1 MTVVWNTALPWPL
14 IVGLGIL
21 LGSLLFLSYRRPRR
35 AIPPLTR
42 GGLFALRTVVLLLL
56 LFFLARPALEGRSG
70 VVEQNRVIMLV
81 DSSRS
86 MTIRDEGTRT
96 RHEALREAWKQ
107 AQGPL
112 SDLGKVYQVSTLR
125 FGSEVQEARDLSFEA
140 AGERTWIGSA
150 LADALSRSGPGAL
163 EHVVLISDGQSNGGK
178 DPLGVARALESKGTR
193 LHTVCVGRPAG
204 STAVTRVV
212 ARSVRGPEE
221 VMTSR
226 AFEVTADFLALGGQ
240 GQELSVDFLVDGSPV
255 ATKTVALRDASQ
267 SVSVAFNHQFA
278 EEGSHLLAFTARP
291 LRGEAV
297 APDQTG
303 FHPLRVRRKVME
315 VLYIEGQ
322 IRDEFKYVRRSLSR
336 FSDLKLSSVLTMAP
350 EPGQEGLPRD
360 VSDWLKYDVV
370 ILGDVPSASLTEG
383 QRASLEE
390 AVRKGLGFVMIGG
403 FENFGAGGYAGTPIA
418 DLLPVRVEAKEQ
430 KTEETYVL
438 ELTEPG
444 NLGTIMRLSSDP
456 AKNRELWQSLPKLK
470 GFAVATEKKRG
481 ETVLARGP
489 AGAALLVAQD
499 YGAGRSMAFLADTTW
514 RWWRSAGGR
523 EDLHKRFWR
532 QMVLWLAHRE
542 GRGEGQVRLK
552 LPKTVFEPG
561 EGVRFRAEVTDGAK
575 EPVEGAHLR
584 ATLEGPDGKKQA
596 IRLDPE
602 PGGYGET
609 FVPQAPGRHRLEAS
623 AERDKVSLGRDAVDF
638 VVQTQ
643 ERELRVSEANIDLMK
658 NLAELG
664 KGRSVD
670 LGGLPGLLSRIRSDH
685 RPVRF
690 EQSISTDLWNS
701 PWALALFWLFLGGEW
716 LIRRLKGFF

>member
-1 MTVVWNTALPWPL
+1 MTLVWNTALPWPL
-14 IVGLGIL
+14 IVGLGL
-21 LGSLLFLSYRRPRR
+21 VLGMLLFLSYRKPRR

-42 GGLFALRTVVLLLL
+42 AGLFGLRTVVLLLL
-56 LFFLARPALEGRSG
+56 LFFLARPGLEGRSG
-70 VVEQNRVIMLV
+70 VVEQNRLIVLV

-86 MTIRDEGTRT
+86 MTIRDEGART
-96 RHEALREAWKQ
+96 RHEAVRDAWKQ

-112 SDLGKVYQVSTLR
+112 ADLGKVYRISTLR
-125 FGSEVQEARDLSFEA
+125 FGSEVQEARDFSFEP
-140 AGERTWIGSA
+140 AGERTWIGTA

-163 EHVVLISDGQSNGGK
+163 EHVVLLSDGQSNGGK
-178 DPLGVARALESKGTR
+178 DPLGVARAMESKGIR
-193 LHTVCVGRPAG
+193 LHTVWVGKPAG

-212 ARSVRGPEE
+212 ARAVRGPEE

-226 AFEVTADFLALGGQ
+226 AFEVTAEFLALGGQ
-240 GQELSVDFLVDGSPV
+240 GQDLAVDFLVDGAPV
-255 ATKTVALRDASQ
+255 STKTVALRDASQ
-267 SVSVAFNHQFA
+267 TVSVSFTHQFA
-278 EEGSHLLAFTARP
+278 EEGSRLLAFSARP

-303 FHPLRVRRKVME
+303 YHPVRVRRKVME

-322 IRDEFKYVRRSLSR
+322 IRDEFKYIRRSLSR
-336 FSDLKLSSVLTMAP
+336 FGDLKLSSVLTLTP

-360 VSDWLKYDVV
+360 VSEWLKYDVV
-370 ILGDVPSASLTEG
+370 LLGDVPAASLTGG
-383 QRASLEE
+383 QRTSLEE

-438 ELTEPG
+438 EPTEA
-444 NLGTIMRLSSDP
+444 GTQGTVMRLSADP
-456 AKNRELWQSLPKLK
+456 AKNRDLWQSLPRLK
-470 GFAVATEKKRG
+470 GYVVAVEKKRG

-489 AGAALLVAQD
+489 SGAALLTAQD

-542 GRGEGQVRLK
+542 GRGEGQVRVK
-552 LPKTVFEPG
+552 IPKTVFEPG

-575 EPVEGAHLR
+575 EPVEGALLQ
-584 ATLEGPDGKKQA
+584 ATLEGPDGKRKA

-609 FVPQAPGRHRLEAS
+609 FVPQAPGRYRLEVS

-638 VVQTQ
+638 IVQTQ
-643 ERELRVSEANIDLMK
+643 ERELRVSEANIDLMTT
-658 NLAELG
+658 LAEAG
-664 KGRSVD
+664 KGRSCD
-670 LGGLPGLLSRIRSDH
+670 LNGLPALLAKLRSDH

-690 EQSISTDLWNS
+690 EQSVSTELWNS
-701 PWALALFWLFLGGEW
+701 PWALALFWLLVGGEW